1 MSLTIRCTDAGAE
14 NRDAHAKAI
23 SDGWILVE
31 PDYQTMH
38 VVHPYVKVYRRR
50 GRGPLG
56 RVRRDILVLS
66 LIHI

>member
-1 MSLTIRCTDAGAE
+1 MSLTIRCTDTGAE

-31 PDYQTMH
+31 ADYQTMH
-38 VVHPYVKVYRRR
+38 VVHRCVKVYRRR

-56 RVRRDILVLS
+56 RFRRDILV
-66 LIHI
+66 IAC